1 MKFYY
6 YIFYHFYKLWDYISS
21 PKTLSDF
28 KAVISITFLESMLLL
43 SYLYYTLTML
53 SKVSLIIIT
62 LVLFIFP
69 NLYLFIFNEKW
80 KLYFQEFQEYPRAKT
95 QKYSLI
101 IWFITIIIIV
111 NFIFSL
117 NYFLSH

>member
-28 KAVISITFLESMLLL
+28 KAVISIAFLESTFLL
-43 SYLYYTLTML
+43 SYLYYTLTVL
-53 SKVSLIIIT
+53 SKVSLVIIT
-62 LVLFIFP
+62 LVVFIFP

-80 KLYFQEFQEYPRAKT
+80 KIYFQEFQEYPKAKT

>member
-28 KAVISITFLESMLLL
+28 KAVISIAFLESTFLL
-43 SYLYYTLTML
+43 SYLYYTLTVL

-62 LVLFIFP
+62 LVVFIFP

-80 KLYFQEFQEYPRAKT
+80 KIYFQEFQEYPKAKT